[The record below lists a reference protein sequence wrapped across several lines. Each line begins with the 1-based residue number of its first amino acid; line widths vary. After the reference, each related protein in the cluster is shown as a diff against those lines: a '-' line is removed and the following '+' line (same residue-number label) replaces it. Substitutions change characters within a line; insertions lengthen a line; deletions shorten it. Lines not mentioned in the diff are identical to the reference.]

1 MTPRGGERATATA
14 AAAAAVAAA
23 TAARSGKASD
33 AMQGLRRS
41 RSSGALIL
49 SSKRTLLDAP
59 DSYLPL
65 SAGAAEGGAAEGA
78 AEAGVVETG
87 AAGLEAGAGVVEAGA
102 AGAARA
108 SEGQEAEAL
117 VLKIAPMLR
126 PLKRPSQQQHQHH
139 QHHPQPRHY
148 PLPYGCDSPHEPLIT
163 PSELDDATEDVEAK
177 AGGVTSGGA
186 SGRGGTAD
194 KSDDSAAAAV
204 AHLPFASKLWLIVS
218 RPECLLFFWTTT
230 VMGFGLGMIDSEC
243 DQGVNKSEV

>member
-23 TAARSGKASD
+23 TAARLGKAGD

-49 SSKRTLLDAP
+49 SSKRSSVDAP

-65 SAGAAEGGAAEGA
+65 SAGAVEGGAAAGA
-78 AEAGVVETG
+78 VEAGVAETG
-87 AAGLEAGAGVVEAGA
+87 AAGLEAGAAVVEAGA
-102 AGAARA
+102 AGAA
-108 SEGQEAEAL
+108 EGPEEAL

-126 PLKRPSQQQHQHH
+126 PLKRPSQQQHH
-139 QHHPQPRHY
+139 QHQHQLPRHY
-148 PLPYGCDSPHEPLIT
+148 PLPYGCDSPREPLIT

-186 SGRGGTAD
+186 SGRGGSAD

-230 VMGFGLGMIDSEC
+230 VMGFGLGMIDSEW
-243 DQGVNKSEV
+243 GVQRKCEQV

>member
-1 MTPRGGERATATA
+1 MAPRGGERATTTA
-14 AAAAAVAAA
+14 AAATAVAAA
-23 TAARSGKASD
+23 TAARSGRASD

-49 SSKRTLLDAP
+49 SPKLSLLDVP

-65 SAGAAEGGAAEGA
+65 SAGAAEAGAAE
-78 AEAGVVETG
+78 T
-87 AAGLEAGAGVVEAGA
+87 GAGVAEEVGAGA
-102 AGAARA
+102 EEVGA
-108 SEGQEAEAL
+108 EEQDAL
-117 VLKIAPMLR
+117 VLKIAPALR
-126 PLKRPSQQQHQHH
+126 KLKHPSQQQQHHH

-148 PLPYGCDSPHEPLIT
+148 PLPYGCDSPREPLIT

-177 AGGVTSGGA
+177 AGVVPSGGA
-186 SGRGGTAD
+186 SGRGSRAD
-194 KSDDSAAAAV
+194 KSHDSTAAAV

-243 DQGVNKSEV
+243 DQGRQQRQGSILRAGSRVVPG